1 LVFLHEICMQNKYQL
16 TFLNMIAQKK
26 TLYIFSFVITIL
38 FSSQLGAQE
47 PQVLDTTIK
56 AEEVPAEIILDTRMI
71 ADTHELGHVIWKDS
85 PVLAMLDSLS
95 ALKYYGDYGFIT
107 DRDSLNIYGFAHD
120 EVPTYP
126 DSVLARRIDSLNM
139 ETPVELTFNR
149 VVKNYINLYA
159 KRKKELTARMLGL
172 AELYFPLF
180 EEQLDRF
187 DIPLEMKYLAIVES
201 ALNPT
206 AGSRAGAK
214 GLWQFMYGT
223 GKVYG
228 LRVTSLIDERFDPY
242 QATIAACEHMN
253 DLYDIYGDWSLVM
266 AAYNSGAGNVNKA
279 IRRSGGIKSY
289 WAIWPFLPRETRGYV
304 PAFIAVQY
312 VMTHAAE
319 HNIFPVRHGIL
330 FHETDTVAVH
340 DVLSLDQISEMLG
353 VPMDQLKL
361 LNPLYKKGII
371 PYKDDEEFFVTLPNE
386 YIGDFINNEQDLYA
400 YVTQKGTEKK
410 KLLAEIKKAQERT
423 IHIVRSGENLGLIAR
438 KYHVYVSQVRAWN
451 NLRGSTIYPGQRL
464 VVYPSAKY
472 NPSVAPKQQTA
483 SATPAPN
490 GTHTVKNGENLGL
503 IAKKYGCSVNQI
515 KSWNNLNKSTIHP
528 GQKLKVMKPAGAI
541 KVDENAEYVYHTVRS
556 GDTLWDIAKLYD
568 GVTVNQIKQLNNI
581 TNARRLK
588 PGDKIRISVKGS

>member
-1 LVFLHEICMQNKYQL
+1 
-16 TFLNMIAQKK
+16 
-26 TLYIFSFVITIL
+26 
-38 FSSQLGAQE
+38 
-47 PQVLDTTIK
+47 
-56 AEEVPAEIILDTRMI
+56 
-71 ADTHELGHVIWKDS
+71 
-85 PVLAMLDSLS
+85 
-95 ALKYYGDYGFIT
+95 
-107 DRDSLNIYGFAHD
+107 
-120 EVPTYP
+120 
-126 DSVLARRIDSLNM
+126 
-139 ETPVELTFNR
+139 
-149 VVKNYINLYA
+149 
-159 KRKKELTARMLGL
+159 MLGL

-228 LRVTSLIDERFDPY
+228 LKVTSLIDERFDPL

-279 IRRSGGIKSY
+279 IRRSGGVKSY

-304 PAFIAVQY
+304 PAFIAVYY
-312 VMTHAAE
+312 VMTHASAY
-319 HNIFPVRHGIL
+319 NIYPVQPGIL
-330 FHETDTVAVH
+330 YHETDTVMVH
-340 DVLSLDQISEMLG
+340 DVLSFDQVNEMLG
-353 VPMDQLKL
+353 VPMDEIKL

-371 PYKDDEEFFVTLPNE
+371 PYKDDEVFFLRLPKE
-386 YIGDFINNEQDLYA
+386 HIGDFINNEQELYA
-400 YVTQKGTEKK
+400 YVTRKGTEKK

-438 KYHVYVSQVRAWN
+438 KYHVYVSQLRAWN
-451 NLRGSTIYPGQRL
+451 NMRGSTIYPGQRL

-472 NPSVAPKQQTA
+472 NPSVVPKKQTA
-483 SATPAPN
+483 SAAASPN
-490 GTHTVKNGENLGL
+490 GTHTVKSGESLGL
-503 IAKKYGCSVNQI
+503 IANRYGCTVSQL
-515 KSWNNLNKSTIHP
+515 KAWNNLSKSTIHP
-528 GQKLKVMKPAGAI
+528 GQKLKVRKPATSI
-541 KVDENAEYVYHTVRS
+541 QVDENAEYVYHTVRS

-568 GVTVNQIKQLNNI
+568 GVTVNQIKELNNI

-588 PGDKIRISVKGS
+588 PGDKIRIAVKGS